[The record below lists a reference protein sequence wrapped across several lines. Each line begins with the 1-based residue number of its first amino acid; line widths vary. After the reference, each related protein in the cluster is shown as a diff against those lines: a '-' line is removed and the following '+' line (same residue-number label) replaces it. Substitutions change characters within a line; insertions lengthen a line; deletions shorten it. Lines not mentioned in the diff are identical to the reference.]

1 MLEASHYESLENSEV
16 RCCLCHHRCVIA
28 EGKRGFCMA
37 RENRKGKLFSLVR
50 NRLVAANVD
59 PVEKKPLFH
68 FLPGTMSM
76 SIATAGC
83 NFRCAFCQ
91 NHSISQLD
99 RGDIPGAEVEPEKVV
114 GAALESGC
122 RSISYTYTEP
132 VVFFETAFETGV
144 AARSKGLRNIFVT
157 NGYITKEA
165 AEDSKEFLD
174 AANVDLKFFSD
185 GTYREICGA
194 RLNGVLEG
202 IDNLLEAGV
211 WIEITTLVIPGLN
224 DSDEELEAIAGHI
237 ASRSKDIPWHVSRFH
252 PDHRMLDR
260 PATPMD
266 SLDRA
271 RRAGEAAGLLYIY
284 TGNIPGKG
292 ENTICPKCGKMVIE
306 RLGFSVLSA
315 AIECGRCK
323 ACGNQLPGC
332 FI

>member
-28 EGKRGFCMA
+28 EGKRGVCSA

-83 NFRCAFCQ
+83 NFRCSFCQ
-91 NHSISQLD
+91 NHSISQLG
-99 RGDIPGAEVEPEKVV
+99 RGDVPGVEVEPSKVV

-144 AARSKGLRNIFVT
+144 TARSKGLRNIFVT

-165 AEDSKEFLD
+165 ARDTKEFLD
-174 AANVDLKFFSD
+174 AANVDLKSFSD
-185 GTYREICGA
+185 DTYGKFCGA

-202 IDNLLEAGV
+202 MDNLLEAGV
-211 WIEITTLVIPGLN
+211 WVEITTLVIPGLN
-224 DSDEELEAIAGHI
+224 DSDEELGAIAKHI

-260 PATPMD
+260 PTTPVD

-271 RRAGEAAGLLYIY
+271 RRAGEAAGLVFIY
-284 TGNIPGKG
+284 TGNIAGKG

-306 RLGFSVLSA
+306 RLGFSVLSVA
-315 AIECGRCK
+315 LDGGRCE
-323 ACGNQLPGC
+323 ACGNELPGC
-332 FI
+332 FG

>member
-1 MLEASHYESLENSEV
+1 MLEASHYERLENSEV

-28 EGKRGFCMA
+28 EGKRGVCTA

-76 SIATAGC
+76 SVATAGC
-83 NFRCAFCQ
+83 NFRCSFCQ
-91 NHSISQLD
+91 NHSISQLAN
-99 RGDIPGAEVEPEKVV
+99 GDVPGAEVEPAKVV

-144 AARSKGLRNIFVT
+144 AARSKGLKNIFVT
-157 NGYITKEA
+157 NGYITREA
-165 AEDSKEFLD
+165 ARDAKAFLD
-174 AANVDLKFFSD
+174 AANVDLKSFSED
-185 GTYREICGA
+185 TYRNVCGA
-194 RLNGVLEG
+194 KLKGVLEG
-202 IDNLLEAGV
+202 MDNLLEAGV
-211 WIEITTLVIPGLN
+211 WVEITTLVIPGLN
-224 DSDEELEAIAGHI
+224 DSDRELKAIAGHI
-237 ASRSKDIPWHVSRFH
+237 ASRSREIPWHISRFH

-260 PATPMD
+260 PTTPMD

-271 RRAGEAAGLLYIY
+271 RRAGEEAGLVFIY
-284 TGNIPGKG
+284 TGNTPGKG
-292 ENTICPKCGKMVIE
+292 ENTICPKCGTMVIE

-315 AIECGRCK
+315 ALEGGRCK
-323 ACGNQLPGC
+323 ACGSGLPG
-332 FI
+332 FFG